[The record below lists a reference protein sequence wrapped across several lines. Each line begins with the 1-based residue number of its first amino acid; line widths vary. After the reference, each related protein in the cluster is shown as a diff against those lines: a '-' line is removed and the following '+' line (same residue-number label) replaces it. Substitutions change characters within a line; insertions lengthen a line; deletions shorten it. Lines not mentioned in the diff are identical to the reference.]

1 MIQFQAKTVNQA
13 KNLSL
18 RSTRFFRV
26 VFDVYSIFVHTWCV
40 EDLEE
45 KTRLDDMALCDK
57 IVRPNHMTVSV
68 DQWLGFPNSSS
79 LAQILRNRGGTLIV
93 KNGDFGEWY

>member
-1 MIQFQAKTVNQA
+1 M
-13 KNLSL
+13 
-18 RSTRFFRV
+18 
-26 VFDVYSIFVHTWCV
+26 